1 MNTFQIILI
10 ILLSIVIIYYI
21 VDGIMLQFYN
31 KSLFC
36 AKHTIRYISKET
48 EKAYYDTL
56 RLIDNGATIPIY
68 SSVYFCLSG
77 LAERYHEG
85 ELKGYYFLVFHDG
98 DVALYNE
105 QGEIL
110 MTSVWK
116 PLLRDLVSKAG
127 HEDDEVKI
135 CRTISNY
142 YYKHGVKEFIKKFH
156 I

>member
-1 MNTFQIILI
+1 M
-10 ILLSIVIIYYI
+10 LL
-21 VDGIMLQFYN
+21 FCN

-36 AKHTIRYISKET
+36 AKHTIGYMSKET
-48 EKAYYDTL
+48 EKAYHNTL
-56 RLIDNGATIPIY
+56 KLIDSGATIPIY
-68 SSVYFCLSG
+68 SNEYFCLCG
-77 LAERYHEG
+77 IAEKYHTG
-85 ELKGYYFLVFHDG
+85 ELRGYYFLVFSDG

-127 HEDDEVKI
+127 YSDDDIKL

-142 YYKHGVKEFIKKFH
+142 YYKHGVKEFIKKFYTH
-156 I
+156 NV